1 MARASGSGKRQSGGA
16 VQRDQRHDNSSSGK
30 RSGRKSHGSAQGNH
44 KADHGSAVS
53 AAAQAKLHSDAS
65 LENGSA
71 NHNLVRRYSLDGISE
86 TSSDSAANANGAAAA
101 NGSVDDSHRQ
111 IDVNAY
117 KNIDVHRDSG
127 PLQFAATVLRTLPL
141 QDTLAILIILMHVPS
156 LSLSA
161 IYAIFTC
168 LTFVPPVTTSSGM
181 NINIAELFE
190 SSTTAPSL
198 VTLWCMDLFFLLI
211 WLFLWEPLQ
220 DVVLDLAKPIIA
232 ITLGGGAGSRN
243 GSPRGLFTCFF
254 FVIVHHII
262 RGTKAYWTKLAPY
275 IPPTWSAALNFGK
288 DFPISS
294 EPYPATRDTYFWL
307 QSGLAVH
314 ILTQGIIRYIR
325 DWYLRRERASS
336 SAASAAESESN
347 KHNTTTTT
355 TTTDATQENG
365 HATHE
370 TDAVTPHAAS
380 VISAK
385 KKRKQSAQVRLQ
397 QPLWAALA
405 STKIVVVKEYELS
418 ESVSDSLNANAVD
431 IHNLGNA
438 PFDKTP
444 GKIWISYVG
453 AEEVAFS
460 TSHFPK
466 ANTQVMWAQAGGETN
481 PEKLRPF
488 YVRVNN
494 APWQLT
500 RINPVNVMEGE
511 ISIGYQTQWTG
522 DIYGLRPCSRYMIEF
537 ADSRTNDVIFSA
549 SIRTVKESTRSK
561 DGSTPIVP
569 EPPVVHDQQLLEPDS
584 PIVTVRTSIEA
595 AQQRLAE
602 ERNKLKTLRKDQK
615 ARFNALKKD
624 VDGAENMYSS
634 AGNSDDKLRAKI
646 RQQETTKSHFE
657 REIKEITS
665 QLKHFDAEPEL
676 ADRKKKAERT
686 FSAEKKLFE
695 TAQRNFNV
703 YKTKLD
709 DEIKERELDQTN
721 LNSKRN
727 KIATRIAKVDSEIVN
742 LTDANNRG
750 INEAER
756 RNQERTSFVNNNSA
770 IEKNYAER
778 IAVVSAENVTKAENV
793 RALQEQVEAA
803 RSYMTNGATSET
815 SETAHGYQDSPSGWS
830 GSNGGAM
837 GSHPANY
844 WGQATSGDVMSSIP
858 ASSHV
863 PGLSPWNMAQQQHQ
877 LHLQYAQAKRDRSA
891 SMLSDGS
898 RGSRSS
904 GDSMNAPFYKSQ
916 PQMARMQALFHN
928 GRGSGSSGS
937 GSGSGHGSIGPDS
950 PI

>member
-1 MARASGSGKRQSGGA
+1 MARASGSSKRHSGGA
-16 VQRDQRHDNSSSGK
+16 VQRDQRHDNSSSSGK
-30 RSGRKSHGSAQGNH
+30 RSSRKSHGSSQGNH
-44 KADHGSAVS
+44 KADHGSAIS

-65 LENGSA
+65 LEHGA
-71 NHNLVRRYSLDGISE
+71 NNNLVRRYSLDGISE
-86 TSSDSAANANGAAAA
+86 TSSDSANSHQAA

-111 IDVNAY
+111 IDVNAF
-117 KNIDVHRDSG
+117 KNVDVHRDSG

-262 RGTKAYWTKLAPY
+262 RGTKAYWSKLAPY
-275 IPPTWSAALNFGK
+275 IPPTWSAALSFGK
-288 DFPISS
+288 DFSIST
-294 EPYPATRDTYFWL
+294 EPYPAERDTYFWL

-325 DWYLRRERASS
+325 DWYLRRERAS
-336 SAASAAESESN
+336 AIVNGTESETN
-347 KHNTTTTT
+347 KHNTSSSST
-355 TTTDATQENG
+355 AGEGAQENG
-365 HATHE
+365 HAAHD
-370 TDAVTPHAAS
+370 TDVVTAHAAS
-380 VISAK
+380 VVSAK

-453 AEEVAFS
+453 AEEVSFS

-481 PEKLRPF
+481 PDKLRPF

-500 RINPVNVMEGE
+500 RINPVNISQGE
-511 ISIGYQTQWTG
+511 ISVGYQTQWTG
-522 DIYGLRPCSRYMIEF
+522 DIYGLRPCSRYVIEF
-537 ADSRTNDVIFSA
+537 ADSRTDEVIFSA
-549 SIRTVKESTRSK
+549 SIRTVKESIRSK
-561 DGSTPIVP
+561 DGSAPILP
-569 EPPVVHDQQLLEPDS
+569 DPPVVHDPQPLEPDS

-602 ERNKLKTLRKDQK
+602 ERNKLKALRRDQK

-646 RQQETTKSHFE
+646 RQQETTKSHYE
-657 REIKEITS
+657 REIKEITN

-676 ADRKKKAERT
+676 SDRKKKAERA
-686 FSAEKKLFE
+686 FAAEKKLFE
-695 TAQRNFNV
+695 TAQKNFNA

-709 DEIKERELDQTN
+709 NEIKERELDQTN

-756 RNQERTSFVNNNSA
+756 RNQERVSFVNNNSA

-793 RALQEQVEAA
+793 QALQQQVEAA
-803 RSYMTNGATSET
+803 RSYMTNGAVLD
-815 SETAHGYQDSPSGWS
+815 TAEAQGYQGSPGGWS
-830 GSNGGAM
+830 GSNGGVAM
-837 GSHPANY
+837 SSYPASY
-844 WGQATSGDVMSSIP
+844 WGQTTTSGDLIP
-858 ASSHV
+858 TIAPSHV
-863 PGLSPWNMAQQQHQ
+863 PGLSPWNAAPHQHQ
-877 LHLQYAQAKRDRSA
+877 HTVQTKRDRSA

-898 RGSRSS
+898 RGSHSS

-937 GSGSGHGSIGPDS
+937 GSGHGSIGPDS